1 MQSID
6 RLRGLCELDRYRG
19 PVAGSE
25 GAWMHA
31 LARELFP
38 FPRSL
43 TGDGVRQTLRVLA
56 REVPGLVI
64 HEVPSGTP
72 AFDWTVPEEWNI
84 DGASVIGPDGQIV
97 VDFADNNLHVVNYS
111 EPINSVM
118 DRAALDYHLHSD
130 PELPEAIPYVTS
142 YYHRTW
148 GMCLQDD
155 QRRSLPEGDYR
166 VRIDSRLEPGSLTYG
181 EMVIPGATSAEVL
194 LSTYICHPSLANNEL
209 SGPVVLTAVAK
220 WLHEQDRRFT
230 YRLVFIPESIGALLY
245 SSLNLRELQKH
256 VVAGVNLTC
265 IGDDGDY
272 SFLAS
277 REGNSPID
285 RIGRR
290 VVRDTPQPVEYSYLD
305 RGSDERTYAAPG
317 IDLPLISLMRTKYG
331 KYRGYHSSLDDLNL
345 VTPSG
350 LQGGL
355 DLVRDTLKQL
365 EKSRYF
371 LTTVRGEP
379 QLGRRGL
386 YHTMH
391 ARTVADEVLLRTHI
405 LAYSD
410 GLHSTMDIAEMTGHD
425 LKVIEALVSEL
436 HDHGLLVETD
446 PRRGEVPD
454 GLVNGKGC

>member
-1 MQSID
+1 
-6 RLRGLCELDRYRG
+6 
-19 PVAGSE
+19 
-25 GAWMHA
+25 MHS

-43 TGDGVRQTLRVLA
+43 TGDGVRQTLRVLE
-56 REVPGLVI
+56 RELPGLMI
-64 HEVPSGTP
+64 HEVPSGTA
-72 AFDWTVPEEWNI
+72 AFDWVVPDEWNARAARI
-84 DGASVIGPDGQIV
+84 TGPDGRVI
-97 VDFADNNLHVVNYS
+97 VDFNDSNLHLVGYS
-111 EPINSVM
+111 EPIDGVM
-118 DRAALDYHLHSD
+118 SLATLDEHLHSD
-130 PELPEAIPYVTS
+130 PELPDSIPYVTA

-148 GMCLQDD
+148 GFCLSDA
-155 QRRSLPEGDYR
+155 QRRTLVDGDYH
-166 VRIDSRLEPGSLTYG
+166 VDIDSRFDQGSLTYG
-181 EMVIPGATSAEVL
+181 ELVIPGTSSAEVL

-245 SSLNLRELQKH
+245 SSLNLRELQKN
-256 VVAGVNLTC
+256 VVAGINLTC

-277 REGNSPID
+277 REANSPID
-285 RIGRR
+285 RIGTR

-355 DLVRDTLKQL
+355 DLVRDTLTQL
-365 EKSRYF
+365 EESRYF

-410 GLHSTMDIAEMTGHD
+410 GLHSTMDIAEMTGHE
-425 LKVIEALVSEL
+425 LEVIEALVDEL
-436 HDHGLLVETD
+436 HHHGLLVETD

-454 GLVNGKGC
+454 GLINRKDC

>member
-1 MQSID
+1 
-6 RLRGLCELDRYRG
+6 
-19 PVAGSE
+19 
-25 GAWMHA
+25 MHA

-43 TGDGVRQTLRVLA
+43 TGDGVRQTLSVLA
-56 REVPGLVI
+56 RELPGLVI

-84 DGASVIGPDGQIV
+84 HGASIVDPDGQV
-97 VDFADNNLHVVNYS
+97 VIDFADSNLHVVSYS
-111 EPINSVM
+111 EPIDAVM
-118 DRAALDYHLHSD
+118 DRAALDEHLHSD
-130 PELPEAIPYVTS
+130 PELPAAIPYVTA

-148 GMCLQDD
+148 GFCLRDD
-155 QRRSLPEGDYR
+155 QRRTLPDGDYR
-166 VRIDSRLEPGSLTYG
+166 VRIDSRLEPGTLSYG
-181 EMVIPGATSAEVL
+181 ELVLPGASSAEVF

-209 SGPVVLTAVAK
+209 SGPVVLTAIAK
-220 WLHEQDRRFT
+220 WLQQKRCRRFT
-230 YRLVFIPESIGALLY
+230 YRLVFIPESIGALVY
-245 SSLNLRELQKH
+245 SSLHLRNLQEH
-256 VVAGVNLTC
+256 VVAGINLTC

-277 REGNSPID
+277 RQGNSPID

-290 VVRDTPQPVEYSYLD
+290 VVRNTPQPVEYSYLD
-305 RGSDERTYAAPG
+305 RASDERTYAAPG

-331 KYRGYHSSLDDLNL
+331 KYRGYHSSMDDLSL
-345 VTPSG
+345 VTPTG
-350 LQGGL
+350 FQGGF
-355 DLVRDTLKQL
+355 DLVQDTLEQL

-405 LAYSD
+405 LTYSD
-410 GLHSTMDIAEMTGHD
+410 GVHSTLDIAEMTGHELD
-425 LKVIEALVSEL
+425 LIEELVDEL
-436 HDHGLLVETD
+436 CEHGLLVETE
-446 PRRGEVPD
+446 PRRGEIPD
-454 GLVNGKGC
+454 SYESSKGS